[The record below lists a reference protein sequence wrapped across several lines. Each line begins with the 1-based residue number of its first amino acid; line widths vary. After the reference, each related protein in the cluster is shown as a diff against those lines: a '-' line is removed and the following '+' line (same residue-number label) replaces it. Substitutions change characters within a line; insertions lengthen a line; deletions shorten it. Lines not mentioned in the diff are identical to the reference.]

1 MRLADGHTWIV
12 QLRHSPA
19 DLGASHHDP
28 AIHHRCG
35 VRAMGGGS
43 ALAID
48 VIISYVTVIDL
59 ACSSLHFIFSP
70 HLMLMP
76 PVLALWPSV
85 SSGFARAEL
94 GVLGSTLTDLGVVNS
109 LGGAVFGSL
118 IELIFPGSDGAWS

>member
-43 ALAID
+43 ALATD

-59 ACSSLHFIFSP
+59 ACSSHAYATSFGP
-70 HLMLMP
+70 
-76 PVLALWPSV
+76 LALCLQRFCSCR
-85 SSGFARAEL
+85 RAEL
-94 GVLGSTLTDLGVVNS
+94 SGVLGSTLTDLGVVNS

-118 IELIFPGSDGAWS
+118 IELIFPGGDGAWS